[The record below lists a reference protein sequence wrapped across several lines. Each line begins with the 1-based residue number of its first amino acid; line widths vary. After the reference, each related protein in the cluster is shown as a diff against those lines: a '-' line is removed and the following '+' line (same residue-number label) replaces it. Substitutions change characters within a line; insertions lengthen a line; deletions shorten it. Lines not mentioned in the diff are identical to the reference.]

1 MIMKAYKPLI
11 DLINCRIFAGMDV
24 KASAEALMALNS
36 LKSKLK
42 YRIARSKGA
51 VFVPPDF
58 LDLSG
63 RDQVGRA
70 LRELQAE
77 GVLIRFGQGLYAKAK
92 RSSLTNK
99 IIPIKPLP
107 ELAEEALTRKLHVEV
122 VTAEEQERYNAG
134 RSTQVPT
141 GRVIAVKGRVSRK
154 MSWDGKSIK
163 LQHVS

>member
-1 MIMKAYKPLI
+1 
-11 DLINCRIFAGMDV
+11 MDV
-24 KASAEALMALNS
+24 PASAEVYMALNT

-58 LDLSG
+58 FDLSG

-70 LRELQAE
+70 LRGLQAE

-107 ELAEEALTRKLHVEV
+107 ELAEEALTQKLQVEV
-122 VTAEEQERYNAG
+122 VTAEDEERYNAG